1 MSVNRIQLTTP
12 IPSTNTNILTT
23 TNFHIVTFDRNNYH
37 ELRNVIEIKQ
47 NGIYI
52 LYNNDTHY
60 IGQNSS
66 QNGLIS
72 RLDNHY
78 KNKDWWTKGLFF
90 TPTNQSTLFT
100 KAHYDYI
107 ERILIQRF
115 QQKQIKLDNK
125 TIGNIS
131 PISTLHQNECEIF
144 MSEIIITMKYILGLD
159 IFALNYVSY
168 LETMINKLLDN
179 TLDEDFYDQK

>member
-23 TNFHIVTFDRNNYH
+23 NNFHIITFDRANYH
-37 ELRNVIEIKQ
+37 ELRNIMEIKQ

-52 LYNNDTHY
+52 LFNNDTHY

-66 QNGLIS
+66 QNGIIS
-72 RLDNHY
+72 RLDNHNRH
-78 KNKDWWTKGLFF
+78 KSWWTKGIFF
-90 TPTNQSTLFT
+90 TPTNKTTIFT

-115 QQKQIKLDNK
+115 QQKQIRLDNK
-125 TIGNIS
+125 TNGNIS
-131 PISTLHQNECEIF
+131 PISNWHQNECEIF
-144 MSEIIITMKYILGLD
+144 MSEIIITMKHILGLD
-159 IFALNYVSY
+159 IFALNYIPY
-168 LETMINKLLDN
+168 LENIITKLLDN
-179 TLDEDFYDQK
+179 TLDENF